1 MNDAGISCAVQV
13 IPAMRPKHLQ
23 AKLVDVDT
31 IHQRIR
37 KLRED
42 KGLSQESLGK
52 AAGVTYQSVQEWEQA
67 DGTAPSRKRLKKV
80 ADALG
85 VTEQYLLSGDQPDSG
100 GVREPAAEYQSVS
113 TRALDIARRFDQ
125 LSQDCQDH
133 VSAQVDLLAK
143 VKSNGDR
150 ARAAQHDV
158 VIKGGAIQSD
168 GKKKR
173 QKS

>member
-1 MNDAGISCAVQV
+1 MV
-13 IPAMRPKHLQ
+13 
-23 AKLVDVDT
+23 VDT
-31 IHQRIR
+31 IHQRIK

-85 VTEQYLLSGDQPDSG
+85 VTEQYLLSGEPPG
-100 GVREPAAEYQSVS
+100 FVGVRQSSAEYQSVS
-113 TRALDIARRFDQ
+113 ARALDVARRFDQ

-150 ARAAQHDV
+150 ARAERHDL
-158 VIKGGAIQSD
+158 VIKGGSIQSD
-168 GKKKR
+168 GRTKR

>member
-1 MNDAGISCAVQV
+1 MQV
-13 IPAMRPKHLQ
+13 IPAVLAIRLQ
-23 AKLVDVDT
+23 AKLVVVDT
-31 IHQRIR
+31 IHQRIK

-85 VTEQYLLSGDQPDSG
+85 VTEQYLLSGEESG
-100 GVREPAAEYQSVS
+100 LVGVRQAAAEYQSVS
-113 TRALDIARRFDQ
+113 ARALDVARRFDQ

-133 VSAQVDLLAK
+133 VSAQVDLLSR
-143 VKSNGDR
+143 VKGNGDR
-150 ARAAQHDV
+150 ARAERHDLEIRNGAV
-158 VIKGGAIQSD
+158 KPTSKKGQRS
-168 GKKKR
+168 R
-173 QKS
+173 V